1 MNAPSYPTKERILRL
16 DNAEV
21 DPSYIQEVDQCKNP
35 DLYKSVTELQ
45 HLMLIIYETFNNYT
59 NM

>member
-1 MNAPSYPTKERILRL
+1 MNAPPYPTKEQILRL

-21 DPSYIQEVDQCKNP
+21 DLSYIHEVDHYKSP
-35 DLYKSVTELQ
+35 DLYQSVTELR